1 MPRTG
6 LVAEYLFNKNA
17 SDTSGNG
24 HVGTV
29 HGATL
34 VNDRF
39 GRPMSAYHFDGVS
52 QTIEIADAPD
62 LALTGD
68 LTISAWIKPDA
79 IGVLDGIVSKYQAS
93 GDNSYTLR
101 FGFTAPY
108 SYYDFDN
115 ALRGAPVPPAQ
126 VMVGQWQH
134 VAAVLSG
141 STVTLYVN
149 GAPGMP
155 LAVGYPIIVN
165 TRPVFIGVDFNTR
178 YFDGAIDDVRL
189 YSRALQTFEIE
200 SLYTEPQ

>member
-134 VAAVLSG
+134 VAAVLHNG
-141 STVTLYVN
+141 TATIYAN
-149 GAPGMP
+149 GAPGTPRMP
-155 LAVGYPIIVN
+155 NYAIAP
-165 TRPVFIGVDFNTR
+165 TTTSVFIGVDFNTR
-178 YFDGAIDDVRL
+178 YFAGAIDDVRI
-189 YSRALQTFEIE
+189 YSRALQTFEVE
-200 SLYTEPQ
+200 ALYTEPQ